1 MVLKCERTLM
11 CATACVNCLVCIIA
25 EVAQPLA
32 VLSAQ
37 TLIYLAVTDEVQLR
51 LFDKKNRNRKQKNCL
66 L

>member
-1 MVLKCERTLM
+1 M